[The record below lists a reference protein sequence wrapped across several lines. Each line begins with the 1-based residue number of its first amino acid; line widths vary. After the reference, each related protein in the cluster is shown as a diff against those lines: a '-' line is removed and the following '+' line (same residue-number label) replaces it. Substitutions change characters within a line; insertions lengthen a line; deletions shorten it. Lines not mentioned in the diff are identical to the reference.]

1 MSAAPR
7 AASAA
12 AAAAA
17 ADGQLALTP
26 RLSHQLF
33 IGGAKALPDGARV
46 PLPMRDVAFY
56 SVGHVLNDMAAAVWF
71 SYLLLYLQEA
81 EGLSGTQ
88 AGAVMFAGQIADAL
102 ATPLVGILSD
112 AGRGCAGLGRRK
124 AWNLFGVV
132 VVALNFGL
140 MFGGTLVPGW
150 AALAPTPKAAALG
163 VFAALFNVGWA
174 AVQVSHMSL
183 VPELTR
189 DEGERV
195 LLNSARY
202 GNTVLSNCAVF
213 LVMLSLLPDASSE
226 SGTDPRYKQPRV
238 YQSLAAVVLG
248 VGLLCSAAFLLLGRE
263 PRPEELQ
270 AREDADAALA
280 ARAAAAGQSPEAFSA
295 AEAAAAREAA
305 AAAGG
310 EGAEA
315 PLLAPAERRGSGDE
329 GAFYDVRGWRDW
341 LRVGDFWRTMSV
353 YTFVRLS
360 VNISQV
366 YLTFF
371 VTETLAMSQSAVAVT
386 PLLLYLAQLASTA
399 ASRRV
404 AVRLGRRRSI
414 FLGSALTVAAC
425 ASMLFIQPG
434 ASAPVVYA
442 SVLLLGAGLA
452 LSMVIS
458 VSVEADL
465 VGNRLGSAAFVY
477 GACSFA
483 DKLSSGVFVLA
494 IQTLRDVRYPK
505 GNPQHELFIRCVNAI
520 IPAASAVL
528 AAAIAATLRF
538 PKAPEAGEL
547 ARTGGAL
554 NDGDGGGG
562 GGGGGAAR
570 LAPPRMASVSG
581 FFATEKRPLLE

>member
-1 MSAAPR
+1 MSAAHSK

-12 AAAAA
+12 PA

-33 IGGAKALPDGARV
+33 IPGKPPPPPDGARV

-124 AWNLFGVV
+124 AWNLFGVA

-305 AAAGG
+305 AGG

-315 PLLAPAERRGSGDE
+315 PLLAPERRGSGDE

-414 FLGSALTVAAC
+414 FLGSSLTVAAC

-458 VSVEADL
+458 VSIEADL

-528 AAAIAATLRF
+528 AAAIAATLQF

-554 NDGDGGGG
+554 NDGDGSGGS
-562 GGGGGAAR
+562 GGGGAAR

-581 FFATEKRPLLE
+581 FFAATEKRPLLD